1 MRRRK
6 LVSLIVALGAGIAA
20 AMIVFTLVSKEAPS
34 IVTAEKT
41 VKVVV
46 MARSH
51 RPGVKLTEKDVT
63 TKDWPERLLP
73 SGHIRNEKEAI
84 ARVILKDVSKDEPL
98 LRDKLAPEGSQEGL
112 SNRIPEGFRAF
123 SVKITDE
130 IGVSGYILPGSR
142 VDVLTTVQV
151 EDSTKKQRRPSSV
164 TKTILQ
170 NVMVLAVGAEKESTQ
185 EKTQIKATTVT
196 LALTPDQGEKL
207 TLATTR
213 GSIRLSLRNQRF
225 DDQVV
230 SKSISLA
237 DLISSTNSAQ
247 VRLEV
252 PKEET
257 VQILVLKRRLSRG
270 AKLTEDDI
278 ELKEWPARLASSEY
292 VRDPKDALGR
302 ILAVSVVS
310 GEPLLQGKIASGDV
324 AQGLSGIIPAGR
336 RAFAVKVDEVTGVS
350 GFLLPKSKVDVI
362 VTVEMDKAAL
372 RKSKEKKLSSLS
384 AMGGDKVSLTVTILQ
399 DVEVLAAGSK
409 TDVDQERGRIETKV
423 VTLLLTP
430 EQGQILTLAST
441 KGRIHLAMR
450 NPLDKKPIESSV
462 VSMNDL
468 LSVPQDL
475 PPPPPHTVE
484 ILLDGKRSKVEFL
497 ESKP

>member
-1 MRRRK
+1 
-6 LVSLIVALGAGIAA
+6 
-20 AMIVFTLVSKEAPS
+20 
-34 IVTAEKT
+34 
-41 VKVVV
+41 
-46 MARSH
+46 
-51 RPGVKLTEKDVT
+51 
-63 TKDWPERLLP
+63 
-73 SGHIRNEKEAI
+73 
-84 ARVILKDVSKDEPL
+84 
-98 LRDKLAPEGSQEGL
+98 
-112 SNRIPEGFRAF
+112 
-123 SVKITDE
+123 
-130 IGVSGYILPGSR
+130 
-142 VDVLTTVQV
+142 
-151 EDSTKKQRRPSSV
+151 
-164 TKTILQ
+164 
-170 NVMVLAVGAEKESTQ
+170 
-185 EKTQIKATTVT
+185 
-196 LALTPDQGEKL
+196 L

-237 DLISSTNSAQ
+237 DLISGTNSAQ